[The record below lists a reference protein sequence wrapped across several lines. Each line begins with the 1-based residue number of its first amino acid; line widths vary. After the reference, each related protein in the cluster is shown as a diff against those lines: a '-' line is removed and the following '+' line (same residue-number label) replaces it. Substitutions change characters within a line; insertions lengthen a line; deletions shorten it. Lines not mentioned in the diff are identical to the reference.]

1 MKILR
6 SPQPDSDGGG
16 GGGGGTHDNES
27 NDKESSENESNDNS
41 RRRELIRYAGLST
54 QVVVSIGVSVFLGM
68 KADKGLKVSFP
79 ILSWALPLLVIVVLL
94 VNLIKSGSSK
104 KNGK

>member
-1 MKILR
+1 MILR
-6 SPQPDSDGGG
+6 SPQPESDGNSREGG
-16 GGGGGTHDNES
+16 GSSGGSGSDDSG
-27 NDKESSENESNDNS
+27 
-41 RRRELIRYAGLST
+41 RRRELMRYAGLST

-94 VNLIKSGSSK
+94 VNLIKSGSGK

>member
-1 MKILR
+1 MQILR
-6 SPQPDSDGGG
+6 SPQPE
-16 GGGGGTHDNES
+16 ES
-27 NDKESSENESNDNS
+27 NDESNDNS
-41 RRRELIRYAGLST
+41 RRGGGDSGDRRRDLIRYAGLST

-68 KADKGLKVSFP
+68 KADKGLKLSFP

-94 VNLIKSGSSK
+94 VNLIKSGSGK

>member
-1 MKILR
+1 MQILR
-6 SPQPDSDGGG
+6 SPQPD
-16 GGGGGTHDNES
+16 
-27 NDKESSENESNDNS
+27 ESNDNS
-41 RRRELIRYAGLST
+41 RDESNDNSRGDSGDRRRELIRYAGLST

-68 KADKGLKVSFP
+68 KADKGLKLSFP

-94 VNLIKSGSSK
+94 VNLIKSGSGK

>member
-6 SPQPDSDGGG
+6 SPQP
-16 GGGGGTHDNES
+16 E
-27 NDKESSENESNDNS
+27 ESNDNS
-41 RRRELIRYAGLST
+41 RDNSRGNGESNDDSRGGDSSDRRRELIRYAGLSS

-94 VNLIKSGSSK
+94 VNLIKTGSRK
-104 KNGK
+104 KDGK

>member
-1 MKILR
+1 MQIQR
-6 SPQPDSDGGG
+6 SPQPDKDSG
-16 GGGGGTHDNES
+16 ES
-27 NDKESSENESNDNS
+27 NDKSRGDSGD
-41 RRRELIRYAGLST
+41 RRRELMRYAGLST

-68 KADKGLKVSFP
+68 KADKGLKLSFP

-94 VNLIKSGSSK
+94 VNLIKSGSGK